1 MKTQPFHPPR
11 APGRRQRGA
20 VLIVGLIML
29 AVMTLFVISMLKAS
43 IIELKIGGS
52 SQVAALNFS
61 NAETAIGNF
70 IQVNAGRFAPNFL
83 GLPVGSGGPIT
94 TAAPLQAG
102 GSVTVAV
109 TQLACGAWATF
120 GNQMGGSSL
129 QSVQFDIR
137 ATAVNTALG
146 GSTAVHQGVQT
157 LAAAGSC

>member
-1 MKTQPFHPPR
+1 MKVLNNHPP
-11 APGRRQRGA
+11 AMSGGRQRGA

-52 SQVAALNFS
+52 SQIAALNFS
-61 NAETAIGNF
+61 NAETAIGNY
-70 IQVNAGRFAPNFL
+70 IQINSGRFAPNFL
-83 GLPVGSGGPIT
+83 PLSPGSGGPLT

-102 GSVTVAV
+102 GSVAVAV

-129 QSVQFDIR
+129 QAVQFDVR
-137 ATAVNTALG
+137 ATAVNTTLG
-146 GSTAVHQGVQT
+146 GSTTIHQGVQT
-157 LAAAGSC
+157 LATAGSC

>member
-1 MKTQPFHPPR
+1 MNVRIPRPP
-11 APGRRQRGA
+11 APAGRRQRGA

-29 AVMTLFVISMLKAS
+29 GVMTLFVISMLKAS

-52 SQVAALNFS
+52 SQVAALNFA
-61 NAETAIGNF
+61 NAETGVNNF
-70 IQVNAGRFAPNFL
+70 IQVNSGRFAPNFL
-83 GLPVGSGGPIT
+83 TLPVGSGGPLT

-102 GSVTVAV
+102 GSVAVTV

-129 QSVQFDIR
+129 QAVQFDVR
-137 ATAVNTALG
+137 GTAVNTTLG
-146 GSTAVHQGVQT
+146 GSTTVHQGVQT